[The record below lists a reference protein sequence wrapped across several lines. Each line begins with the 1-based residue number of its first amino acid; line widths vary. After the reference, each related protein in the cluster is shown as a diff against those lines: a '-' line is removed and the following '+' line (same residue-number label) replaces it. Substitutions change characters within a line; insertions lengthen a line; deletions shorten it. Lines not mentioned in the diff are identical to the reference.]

1 MGPIGWLKTVRCP
14 RFISD
19 ERGAAAVELALVL
32 PMLIGLLVGTFEIGL
47 VGLVANNL
55 DNTMQAVARKIRT
68 GEADAPATAAD
79 FKSAIC
85 AGMFDSASSC
95 QAKLAVSVRKFATFT
110 DARAAAGDPPDNS
123 FDPGTAGDVILV
135 KATYQWPFFFPFFT
149 IGYQQSGPMTVVL
162 DSRTTFKNEPYE

>member
-1 MGPIGWLKTVRCP
+1 MAQTVRRP
-14 RFISD
+14 QFISD

-32 PMLIGLLVGTFEIGL
+32 PMLIGLLVGTFQIGL

-55 DNTMQAVARKIRT
+55 DNTMQGVARKIRT
-68 GEADAPATAAD
+68 GESDAPASAAD
-79 FKSAIC
+79 FKTAIC
-85 AGMFDSASSC
+85 AGMFDSPGSC
-95 QAKLAVSVRKFATFT
+95 QARLSVSVRKFASFSA
-110 DARAAAGDPPDNS
+110 ARSAAGDLPDNS

-149 IGYQQSGPMTVVL
+149 IGYQQSGPMTVLL